1 MKKHMFDKSALAI
14 EHTSLTDFDVC
25 EAFFRSGVR
34 RAQAPHIDGWRSA
47 ATDASE
53 EGMEAC

>member
-1 MKKHMFDKSALAI
+1 MFDKSALAI